1 MIIVGLSK
9 KLTIIKLGGALLT
22 DKSVPYTSNDATI
35 KEVAREIKECIDLGL
50 IEDLIIV
57 HGVGSF
63 GHPPVLEHK
72 LHHGFQGTH
81 QLIPLSQTQ
90 LIVNKFRI
98 FLTNELINVGIPVN
112 LLHSSSIFISEKMKI
127 SNSFLESIKGFLSLG
142 MVPLIGGDMIYD
154 KMMGFS
160 VGSGD
165 QISILLSKELMAEKL
180 IFATDVS
187 GIHEKDPKLVPDS
200 LIINNLNIKE
210 LEEVINNMENSKLKD
225 ASGEMKGKLKSLMI
239 LQEKIKNG
247 FEISIIS
254 MNSHGNL
261 ISLLKG
267 ELIQYT
273 KISN

>member
-1 MIIVGLSK
+1 MGLAKKK

-35 KEVAREIKECIDLGL
+35 KEVAREIKECLDTGL

-90 LIVNKFRI
+90 QIVNKFRI
-98 FLTNELINVGIPVN
+98 LIATELANVGIPVN
-112 LLHSSSIFISEKMKI
+112 LLHASSIFVNEKMQI
-127 SNSFLESIKGFLSLG
+127 SNFFLESVKGFLSLG
-142 MVPLIGGDMIYD
+142 MVPLIGGDIIFD
-154 KMMGFS
+154 KKMGFCI
-160 VGSGD
+160 GSGD
-165 QISILLSKELMAEKL
+165 QISTLLSKEFMADKL

-200 LIINNLNIKE
+200 PIINDSNIE
-210 LEEVINNMENSKLKD
+210 DLEGVINNMDNSILKD
-225 ASGEMKGKLKSLMI
+225 ASGAMKGKLKSLIMLKEQI
-239 LQEKIKNG
+239 LKG
-247 FEISIIS
+247 FEINIIS
-254 MNSHGNL
+254 MNSYGNL

-267 ELIQYT
+267 ELIQFT

>member
-1 MIIVGLSK
+1 MGLPK

-22 DKSVPYTSNDATI
+22 DKSTPYTSNDSTI
-35 KEVAREIKECIDLGL
+35 KEVAREIKECIDSGL

-90 LIVNKFRI
+90 LNVNKFRI
-98 FLTNELINVGIPVN
+98 FLTNELIDVGIPVN
-112 LLHSSSIFISEKMKI
+112 LLHSSSIFASEKMKI
-127 SNSFLESIKGFLSLG
+127 SDFFLESIKGFLSLG
-142 MVPLIGGDMIYD
+142 MVPLIGGDMIFD
-154 KMMGFS
+154 KKMGFC

-165 QISILLSKELMAEKL
+165 QISTLLSKELLADKM

-200 LIINNLNIKE
+200 PIIKNLNVKD
-210 LEEVINNMENSKLKD
+210 LEEVINNMDNSILKD
-225 ASGEMKGKLKSLMI
+225 ASGAMKGKLKSLMVLKEQI
-239 LQEKIKNG
+239 LKG

-254 MNSHGNL
+254 MKSYGNL

-267 ELIQYT
+267 NLIDFT

>member
-1 MIIVGLSK
+1 MRIAK

-22 DKSVPYTSNDATI
+22 DKGVPYTSNDAII
-35 KEVAREIKECIDLGL
+35 KEVAREIKDCLDSGL

-90 LIVNKFRI
+90 LIVNRFRI
-98 FLTNELINVGIPVN
+98 FLANELINVGIPVN
-112 LLHSSSIFISEKMKI
+112 LFHSSSIFASKKMRI
-127 SNSFLESIKGFLSLG
+127 SNFFLDSIKGFLSLG
-142 MVPLIGGDMIYD
+142 MVPLIGGDMLFD
-154 KMMGFS
+154 KLIGFS

-165 QISILLSKELMAEKL
+165 QISTLLSKELIADKM

-200 LIINNLNIKE
+200 PIINNLNIE
-210 LEEVINNMENSKLKD
+210 DIEEAINNMDKSVLKD
-225 ASGEMKGKLKSLMI
+225 ASGAMKGKLKSLLVLKEQI
-239 LQEKIKNG
+239 LKG

-254 MNSHGNL
+254 MNSYGNL

-267 ELIQYT
+267 NLINFT
-273 KISN
+273 KISK

>member
-1 MIIVGLSK
+1 VGHAK

-22 DKSVPYTSNDATI
+22 DKSVPYTSNDSTI
-35 KEVAREIKECIDLGL
+35 KDVAREIKECLDSGL

-63 GHPPVLEHK
+63 GHPPVLKHK

-90 LIVNKFRI
+90 LSVNKFRI
-98 FLTNELINVGIPVN
+98 FLTNELIDVGIPVN
-112 LLHSSSIFISEKMKI
+112 LLHSSSIFASEKMRI
-127 SNSFLESIKGFLSLG
+127 SDFFLDSIKGFLSIG
-142 MVPLIGGDMIYD
+142 MVPLIGGDMIFD
-154 KMMGFS
+154 KNMGFC

-165 QISILLSKELMAEKL
+165 QISTLLSKELMADRM

-200 LIINNLNIKE
+200 PIIKNLNVKD
-210 LEEVINNMENSKLKD
+210 LEEVINNMDNSILKD
-225 ASGEMKGKLKSLMI
+225 ASGAMKGKLKSLIALRDQI
-239 LQEKIKNG
+239 LKG

-254 MNSHGNL
+254 MNSYGNL

-267 ELIQYT
+267 NLTDFT